1 MFDVSQAIVDEIIK
15 YDKIDCPFTLSNSV
29 LEFDLRTVVSKDF
42 KSPYELPV
50 LWRLHKESYSP
61 EDFPV
66 YEFQIFSLKRL
77 VWETTFIKLTNVGNW
92 KKYFEGEIT
101 IDFNRGSI
109 QYDTIIENAKKFLT
123 KEINCTTQETET
135 I

>member
-1 MFDVSQAIVDEIIK
+1 MFDVSQAIIDEIIK
-15 YDKIDCPFTLSNSV
+15 HDKIDCPFTLSNSE
-29 LEFDLRTVVSKDF
+29 LEFDLRTIVDKDF

-50 LWRLHKESYSP
+50 LWRLHKMSYSP

-77 VWETTFIKLTNVGNW
+77 VWETTFIKLAKIGSW

-109 QYDTIIENAKKFLT
+109 QYDTIIENVKKFLT
-123 KEINCTTQETET
+123 KEINCTVQETET

>member
-1 MFDVSQAIVDEIIK
+1 MFDVSQAIIDEIIK
-15 YDKIDCPFTLSNSV
+15 YDKIDCPFTLSNSESE
-29 LEFDLRTVVSKDF
+29 LGLRTVVDKDF

-50 LWRLHKESYSP
+50 LWRLHKMPYSP
-61 EDFPV
+61 KDFPV

-77 VWETTFIKLTNVGNW
+77 IWETTFVKLTNIGSW
-92 KKYFEGEIT
+92 KKYFGGESV

-109 QYDTIIENAKKFLT
+109 QYDTIIENAKNFLA
-123 KEINCTTQETET
+123 KEINYTAQETET

>member
-1 MFDVSQAIVDEIIK
+1 MFDVSQAIIDEIIK
-15 YDKIDCPFTLSNSV
+15 YDKIDCPFTLSNSE
-29 LEFDLRTVVSKDF
+29 LEFDLRTVVDKDF

-50 LWRLHKESYSP
+50 LWRLHKMPYSP

-77 VWETTFIKLTNVGNW
+77 VWETTFNKLINVGSW
-92 KKYFEGEIT
+92 KKYFEGVIT

-123 KEINCTTQETET
+123 KEINCTIQENET